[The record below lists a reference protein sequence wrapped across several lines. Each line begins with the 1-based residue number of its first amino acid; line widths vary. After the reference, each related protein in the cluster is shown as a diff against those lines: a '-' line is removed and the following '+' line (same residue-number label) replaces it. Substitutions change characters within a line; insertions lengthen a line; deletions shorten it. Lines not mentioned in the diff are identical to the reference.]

1 MRLPFEL
8 DSKIIHHIFYGK
20 AEPLVKAVIALL
32 MNAIDAKAT
41 SVFLNMSKESFKCTD
56 DGQGFTCF
64 DDVLHYFGRFAPRN
78 KCSATYRRFRLGRGQ
93 ILAHASTK
101 WSSNRWAMKVDTRSM
116 GYDYDLEDLAEA
128 VAGFSITGTWYEPLN
143 DLELMS
149 ATQEICDLVRYTT
162 VRIELNGRVIS
173 RNPALE
179 KWDFEDEWAYYR
191 TKEEGPF
198 SLYNQG
204 VLVPHDSSYGW
215 AGAGLIV
222 SKQAISLNP
231 SRTEIL
237 RKTCPVWKSIA
248 KTFSRLLELLSGK
261 FDVHRKT
268 EALREKL
275 VGSLL
280 KGDANI
286 GNICRCDQ
294 VITLLPGERRIS
306 LHALLQKADYGHK
319 HVNAIVDYD
328 RNVPASEART
338 DDGLYLAIGCKIL
351 KRLIIDAF
359 KTEACTVRLVE
370 HEVVYQD
377 ESVNC
382 GSDAALCHHC
392 HRISIMMGPERQRF
406 IPIWLWRYALNFE
419 CEGRKS
425 CGRALNERHLVGWVS
440 SGRIK
445 PGFKPLIKDLST
457 QTLVMAPV
465 PEKNPS
471 LWALINGRQNQKKG
485 FPGSTALVD
494 VFEHAHL
501 DLLVANEREAEA
513 AEAEK
518 RYQAIQQDFEQAKAS
533 IAAILGLE
541 VSAIDADA
549 MTYLCEC
556 WVWEGQQ
563 DREEV
568 LKAWEDKDWENAS
581 YDVEDDH
588 EYPCEHD
595 IEEPP
600 FEIDEE
606 WVCND
611 PQPRLDEDCRSLVRY
626 GETWWIL
633 KRHTAAAGFW
643 RVEEYLK
650 WRHANQGAS
659 GDLLP
664 PTWCR

>member
-8 DSKIIHHIFYGK
+8 DSQIIHDIIYGK
-20 AEPLVKAVIALL
+20 AGSPGKAVIALL

-41 SVFLNMSKESFKCTD
+41 SVFLNMSKESFKCAD
-56 DGQGFTCF
+56 DGQGFTSF
-64 DDVLHYFGRFAPRN
+64 DDVLRYFGRFAPPH

-116 GYDYDLEDLAEA
+116 GYNYDLEDLAEA
-128 VAGFSITGTWYEPLN
+128 VAGCSITGTWYEHLN

-149 ATQEICDLVRYTT
+149 ATQEIRDLVRYTP

-173 RNPALE
+173 HDPAQE

-191 TKEEGPF
+191 TKEEGPV

-204 VLVPHDSSYGW
+204 VLVHHDSSYGW
-215 AGAGLIV
+215 AGGGLIV

-248 KTFSRLLELLSGK
+248 KTFSCLLEEVSGRL
-261 FDVHRKT
+261 DAHRKN
-268 EALREKL
+268 EALREK
-275 VGSLL
+275 VAGSLL
-280 KGDANI
+280 QGNANI
-286 GNICRCDQ
+286 GKTCGCDE
-294 VITLLPGERRIS
+294 VIAISAGKRHIS
-306 LHALLQKADYGHK
+306 LHACLQKTDYGHK
-319 HVNAIVDYD
+319 NVNTVVEYD
-328 RNVPASEART
+328 RDLPTSEAWT
-338 DDGLYLAIGCKIL
+338 DGELHLAIGCKIL
-351 KRLIIDAF
+351 ERLKTGAF
-359 KTEACTVRLVE
+359 KTEACIVGLVE
-370 HEVVYQD
+370 HEVVYQG
-377 ESVNC
+377 ESMNC
-382 GSDAALCHHC
+382 GSDAALCHPC
-392 HRISIMMGPERQRF
+392 HRFSIMMSPEQQRF
-406 IPIWLWRYALNFE
+406 IHIWLVRYALNLE
-419 CEGRKS
+419 CEGRRS
-425 CGRALNERHLVGWVS
+425 CGRALNERHLVGWVG
-440 SGRIK
+440 SGRMTR
-445 PGFKPLIKDLST
+445 GFKPVIKDLST
-457 QTLVMAPV
+457 QTLVMA
-465 PEKNPS
+465 
-471 LWALINGRQNQKKG
+471 LINGRLNQKRG
-485 FPGSTALVD
+485 CSDSPALVD
-494 VFEHAHL
+494 VFEHACR
-501 DLLVANEREAEA
+501 DLLAANERQAEA
-513 AEAEK
+513 AKVEE

-563 DREEV
+563 NREEV

-588 EYPCEHD
+588 EYPYEHD
-595 IEEPP
+595 IEEQSP

-606 WVCND
+606 WARND

-626 GETWWIL
+626 GETWWVL
-633 KRHTAAAGFW
+633 KRNTAAAGFW

-650 WRHANQGAS
+650 WRHANQGTS
-659 GDLLP
+659 GDLLSA
-664 PTWCR
+664 TYCR